1 MLTLVLNPRVCFKSI
16 HQNTAININNFA
28 YPNTSRWKLLLLLW
42 SVFWYVKNRWPEVS
56 KRQHLSSK
64 PQWRSNRAACVSRAF
79 QTSDFYLHEGLF
91 SCSFGIR
98 RVPRF
103 QVSCGQD
110 HSLFLTESGKV
121 FACGWG
127 ADGQTGWCASG
138 RQTHNCET
146 HKWHYKHFRTTK
158 ELPPFFLSLLL
169 TCLVSFPHKH
179 SFSFSSSFYRNLST
193 VKWWKSAV

>member
-1 MLTLVLNPRVCFKSI
+1 MLNPRVCFKSI

-138 RQTHNCET
+138 RQN
-146 HKWHYKHFRTTK
+146 TTVRCTYDTTNISG
-158 ELPPFFLSLLL
+158 PQRNSLL
-169 TCLVSFPHKH
+169 FP
-179 SFSFSSSFYRNLST
+179 FLYYWRVWFLFLINNLSVFPPLST
-193 VKWWKSAV
+193 GICRQ